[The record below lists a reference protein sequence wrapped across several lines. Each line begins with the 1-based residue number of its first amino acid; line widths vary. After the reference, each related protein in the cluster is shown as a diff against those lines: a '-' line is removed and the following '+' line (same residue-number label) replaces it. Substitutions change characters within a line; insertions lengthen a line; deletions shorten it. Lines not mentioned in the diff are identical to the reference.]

1 MADPIRPSLQGQPS
15 LASTFDKTV
24 MSHLPTLR
32 GWAAVAL
39 PLVGGFVLFATFPAR
54 FIESGVGTWI
64 QEPVARSTWILSGA
78 FVILCVGSC
87 IEALR
92 RGSRTDKIILC
103 LGALLT
109 FWLIREFFEFMLL
122 RVRPS
127 PI

>member
-1 MADPIRPSLQGQPS
+1 M
-15 LASTFDKTV
+15 
-24 MSHLPTLR
+24 R
-32 GWAAVAL
+32 GWAALVL
-39 PLVGGFVLFATFPAR
+39 PLVGGFLLLATFPAR

-64 QEPVARSTWILSGA
+64 QEPVARPTWILSGA
-78 FVILCVGSC
+78 FIILCVGAC

-92 RGSRTDKIILC
+92 RGSRTDKIILF

-127 PI
+127 TI